1 MSKFTLKIGPVSY
14 NVNTGKINFDRRTIK
29 GQPLWKH
36 VAYVTAGAV
45 CTVALAMAIKD
56 K

>member
-1 MSKFTLKIGPVSY
+1 MSRFTLKVGPVSY

-29 GQPLWKH
+29 GQSKWKH
-36 VAYVTAGAV
+36 IAYIAAGAIA
-45 CTVALAMAIKD
+45 TAALAHALKE